1 MEKDPDKTAVDWRVS
16 VVLSD
21 TVFVEIDCN
30 SGRKRMLQKSK
41 CECGEAILIQRN
53 AGPGFRNDGK
63 RIFYPDSKDENSCI
77 FRCRNCLKPI
87 DKTAPGAE
95 FE

>member
-1 MEKDPDKTAVDWRVS
+1 MTNKPDWQVFS
-16 VVLSD
+16 VLSD
-21 TVFVEIDCN
+21 TVFIEIDRN
-30 SGRKRMLQKSK
+30 PGRKRILEKSK

-53 AGPGFRNDGK
+53 AGEGFRTDGK
-63 RIFYPDSKDENSCI
+63 RIFYPDSTDEHSCI
-77 FRCRNCLKPI
+77 FRCRNCMKPI

>member
-1 MEKDPDKTAVDWRVS
+1 MTNKTGWQVS
-16 VVLSD
+16 IVLSD

-30 SGRKRMLQKSK
+30 SGRKRMLEKSK

-53 AGPGFRNDGK
+53 AGPGFRTDCK
-63 RIFYPDSKDENSCI
+63 RIFYPDTTDESSCI